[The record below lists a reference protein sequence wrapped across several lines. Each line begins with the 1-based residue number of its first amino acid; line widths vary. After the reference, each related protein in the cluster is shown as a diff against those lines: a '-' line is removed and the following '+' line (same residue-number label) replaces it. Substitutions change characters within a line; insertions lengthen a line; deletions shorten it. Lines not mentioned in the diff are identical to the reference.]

1 MLDVKE
7 MRTATAVQAF
17 VDIARAIL
25 VQTANGTT
33 KDALVKGWNWM
44 TSAELAHVS
53 QQTDK
58 TCDTSEA

>member
-17 VDIARAIL
+17 VDIAKAIL
-25 VQTANGTT
+25 VQAANEST
-33 KDALVKGWNWM
+33 KDALVERRKWM
-44 TSAELAHVS
+44 TGAGLAQVS